1 MILLQMKATAEAYLG
16 RIIKNAVV
24 SVPSYF
30 NNSQR
35 QATINAGTI
44 AGMNVRTINAT
55 SAAAI
60 AYYFDNKFDGERNV
74 LVFDLGVRT
83 LDVSLLTIEEGI
95 LEVNAIASDTDLG
108 GEDFDNR
115 LVDYFVQDFR
125 RKYNKSQDS
134 LSFSL

>member
-24 SVPSYF
+24 SLPSYF

>member
-16 RIIKNAVV
+16 RIIKDAVV